1 MLLKAVVDVAT
12 IQPEWDIADIFRK
25 HWRAYQRRYGLS
37 DRHARVIRHIIEC
50 RTAALGGYKAQCDTC
65 GKLQIAY
72 CSCRDRHCPK
82 CGAWERAQWLAEQ
95 EKLLLPIPYFHI
107 VFTTD
112 HAINPLVA
120 VGNDGLVYDLLFRA
134 ATETLKAYGQRE
146 LGGELGITAML
157 HTWGQQ
163 LPRHIH
169 LHTLVTGG
177 ALGKTESGRWRWQAS
192 KPNYL
197 FDIVAVAET
206 FRDKFCDG
214 LLELSQ
220 RGQLVLRGAAAELDV
235 PTLVAEMRA
244 KKWEVYARVA
254 RDREMDGGPE
264 KVLDYF
270 GRYVNRVAIANY
282 RIVDINGRRV
292 SFRYYDNPDGGKEKV
307 LTLDAVE
314 FIRRFLQHVLPKGY
328 MRIWHYG
335 LHHNR
340 KRAQLSQ
347 ARQLLGETPDLPPA
361 PELTL
366 TGWLTEILGHDPHRC
381 PFCETGRLLSLG
393 EFSPVRGWRAIGLRL
408 LGVNLRGRAAA

>member
-1 MLLKAVVDVAT
+1 MLLKAVVDIAT
-12 IQPEWDIADIFRK
+12 TRPQWDIADIFRK
-25 HWRAYQRRYGLS
+25 HWREYQRRYGLS
-37 DRHARVIRHIIEC
+37 DHQARVIRHITEC
-50 RTAALGGYKAQCDTC
+50 RTAALGGYRTQCDNC

-82 CGAWERAQWLAEQ
+82 CGAWERAQWLAAQEQ
-95 EKLLLPIPYFHI
+95 LLLPTHYFHV

-112 HAINPLVA
+112 HAINVLVA
-120 VGNDGLVYDLLFRA
+120 AGNDRVIYDLLFQA

-146 LGGELGITAML
+146 LGGELGITAVL

-177 ALGKTESGRWRWQAS
+177 ALGQTESGRPRWRAS
-192 KPNYL
+192 SPNYL

-214 LLELSQ
+214 LLALY
-220 RGQLVLRGAAAELDV
+220 RAGQLVLRGAAADVDV
-235 PTLVAEMRA
+235 PALVAEMRA
-244 KKWEVYARVA
+244 KKWEVYARPA
-254 RDREMDGGPE
+254 RDQETDGGAE

-282 RIVDINGRRV
+282 RIVDIKGRQV

-328 MRIWHYG
+328 MRIRHYG
-335 LHHNR
+335 LHHNH
-340 KRAQLSQ
+340 KRAVLAQ
-347 ARQLLGETPDLPPA
+347 ARRLLGGAAESPA
-361 PELTL
+361 PPELTL
-366 TGWLTEILGHDPHRC
+366 TGWLTEILGQDPHRC
-381 PFCETGRLLSLG
+381 PFCGVGDMVSVG
-393 EFSPVRGWRAIGLRL
+393 EFGPVEGWRAIGLRL
-408 LGVNLRGRAAA
+408 LGVPLRGRAAA

>member
-1 MLLKAVVDVAT
+1 MLLKAFVTVET
-12 IQPEWDIADIFRK
+12 QRPEWDIADVFRK
-25 HWRAYQRRYGLS
+25 YWREYRQTYGA
-37 DRHARVIRHIIEC
+37 DPWQEQVAQHIMDC
-50 RTAALGGYKAQCDTC
+50 RTAKLGGYARQCDNC
-65 GKLQIAY
+65 GKIFVAY

-82 CGAWERAQWLAEQ
+82 CGAWARAQWLAGQ

-112 HAINPLVA
+112 HAINALVA
-120 VGNDGLVYDLLFRA
+120 GGNDRMIYDLLFRA
-134 ATETLKAYGQRE
+134 ATDTLKEYGLRE
-146 LGGELGITAML
+146 LGGELGITAVL

-177 ALGKTESGRWRWQAS
+177 ALGRAETGGWRWRAS
-192 KPNYL
+192 KASYL

-214 LLELSQ
+214 LLALHTQ
-220 RGQLVLRGAAAELDV
+220 GRLVAYGSAAGVDV
-235 PTLVAEMRA
+235 PALVAQMRA

-254 RDREMDGGPE
+254 RGKETDGGAE

-282 RIVDINGRRV
+282 RIEEIKGRLI

-314 FIRRFLQHVLPKGY
+314 FIRRFMQHVLPPGY
-328 MRIWHYG
+328 MRIRHYG

-340 KRAQLSQ
+340 KRAQLTV
-347 ARQLLGETPDLPPA
+347 ARLLLRAGTPGA
-361 PELTL
+361 AELTL
-366 TGWLTEILGHDPHRC
+366 RGWLTAVLGRDPRQC
-381 PFCETGRLLSLG
+381 PFCESGELVRVG
-393 EFSPVRGWRAIGLRL
+393 EFGPLTGWKALGMWL
-408 LGVNLRGRAAA
+408 LGLGLRGRAAA